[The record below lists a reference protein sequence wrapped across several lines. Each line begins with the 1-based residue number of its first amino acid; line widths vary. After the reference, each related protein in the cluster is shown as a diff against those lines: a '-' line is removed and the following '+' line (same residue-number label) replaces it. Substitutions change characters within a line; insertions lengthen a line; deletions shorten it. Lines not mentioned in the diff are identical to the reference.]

1 MANIV
6 LSFLGKIVSPIVWIT
21 NSFLVKLFVLV
32 DEPHEKLYANFALII
47 IFGFVYKI
55 INIIESEKSYS
66 VDRISWFDSFY
77 FSFVVHFTLGFGD
90 IFPTS
95 QTARVFVM
103 IHTTLF
109 WLINLVDEDLVKRI
123 TGIASHSFESTPRLS
138 RLSKSRTIPMPKNI
152 APTRLSV

>member
-1 MANIV
+1 MANII

-47 IFGFVYKI
+47 VFGFVYKL
-55 INIIESEKSYS
+55 INVIESEKSYS
-66 VDRISWFDSFY
+66 IDHVTWFDAFY

-90 IFPTS
+90 IFPAS
-95 QTARVFVM
+95 HTARIFVM

-109 WLINLVDEDLVKRI
+109 WLINLVDEDLVKKI
-123 TGIASHSFESTPRLS
+123 TGIARHSFASSPSIRKH
-138 RLSKSRTIPMPKNI
+138 SKVGQVIPKTIARAKSY
-152 APTRLSV
+152 TT